1 MPDMPGT
8 VNLRAYRG
16 DKWLQQFRF
25 LIGDQPVDFST
36 ATLTAEARSGK
47 GTFALDVAPAQI
59 TGFLNLSLPALS
71 LPWGTYDYDI
81 EVTMNGETTT
91 WVRGR
96 LFIERDVTN
105 ELPIGGVLSAL
116 S

>member
-1 MPDMPGT
+1 MSDMPGT

-36 ATLTAEARSGK
+36 ATLAAEARSGK
-47 GTFALDVAPAQI
+47 GTFALVVAPAQI
-59 TGFLNLSLPALS
+59 IGFLNLGLPPES
-71 LPWGTYDYDI
+71 LPWGTYDYDL
-81 EVTMNGETTT
+81 EVTLDGETTT

-105 ELPIGGVLSAL
+105 ELPVGGVSSAL